1 MKRTAVLFAALSLM
15 AGSAAAENYT
25 AGSLEIDNPWMRATP
40 RGADVASAYLTI
52 VNKGTEAER
61 LIGGTLTGVSRF
73 EVHRMVVE
81 GGVAK
86 MRPVEGGLEIKP
98 GQSLALTP
106 GALHVMLIGLK
117 QPFQQGQ
124 HIKGTLMFEKA
135 GKVDVEFTVE
145 SIGAS
150 APVQS
155 VPAGTHSGH

>member
-1 MKRTAVLFAALSLM
+1 MKRTAVLFAVLSLI
-15 AGSAAAENYT
+15 AGSAAAEDYA
-25 AGSLEIDNPWMRATP
+25 AGSIEIGNPWMRATP
-40 RGADVASAYLTI
+40 RGADVASGYLTL

-61 LIGGTLTGVSRF
+61 LIGGSLTGVSRF
-73 EVHRMVVE
+73 EVHRMVME

-98 GQSLALTP
+98 GQSVALAP
-106 GALHVMLIGLK
+106 GSLHLMLIGFK

-150 APVQS
+150 APMQS
-155 VPAGTHSGH
+155 MPAGTHPGH

>member
-1 MKRTAVLFAALSLM
+1 MKRTAALFAALSLI